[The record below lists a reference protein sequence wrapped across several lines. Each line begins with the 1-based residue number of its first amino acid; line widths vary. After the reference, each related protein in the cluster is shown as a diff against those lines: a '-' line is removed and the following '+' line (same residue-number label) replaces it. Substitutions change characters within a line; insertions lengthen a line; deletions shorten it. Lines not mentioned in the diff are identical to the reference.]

1 MKQTSVSLQSRLQ
14 KFIADPAERENPYPF
29 YREMLRHEPVVQGP
43 DGTWWVFSYEGC
55 ASLVRD
61 KLWSHQNP
69 HSGNATEEGAGFAR
83 RMVGKMVLFRDPP
96 DHTRLRGL
104 LGRIFILPEAERKRE
119 AFRDHIIDVLDNAA
133 DKGEVDF
140 KEDIA
145 RPIPLYMICD
155 VVGLP
160 QARYDDLVRWS
171 NSYASML
178 SVDITAEME
187 AAADA
192 DFAEFFDY
200 LAPVID
206 SRRKNPRTDLISEWV
221 AAVDRGVLSSEE
233 VPSYALFTLTG
244 GQSTTTTTMTNGLYT
259 LLSHTQQWERFRAD
273 PHGLKKTLSDEI
285 LRYESAGRALVPR
298 WAMEDIELHGKLIR
312 KGEMVIGIESAA
324 NRDPAVFEN
333 PDAFDI
339 GRKPNRHL
347 SFGGGLHMCPGQ
359 FVARVEIQEL
369 FAAIAERYPSIEM
382 GRPGNWLP
390 DWILRGLTNLPVT
403 LGRRTSGAPA

>member
-1 MKQTSVSLQSRLQ
+1 MELSAVSLQSRLQ
-14 KFIADPAERENPYPF
+14 QFIADPSFREDPYPF
-29 YREMLRHEPVVQGP
+29 YREILRHEPVIQGG

-55 ASLVRD
+55 ASLVRE
-61 KLWSHQNP
+61 KHWSHQNP
-69 HSGNATEEGAGFAR
+69 HLADPGGDCAGLAR

-96 DHTRLRGL
+96 DHTRLRSL
-104 LGRIFILPEAERKRE
+104 LGRIFILPEAERKRH
-119 AFRDHIIDVLDNAA
+119 AFREHIFEVLDEAA
-133 DKGEVDF
+133 RKSAVDF

-145 RPIPLYMICD
+145 RLIPIHMICD
-155 VVGLP
+155 VLGLP

-178 SVDITAEME
+178 SVDISPEME
-187 AAADA
+187 AAADS
-192 DFAEFFDY
+192 DFAEFFEY
-200 LAPVID
+200 LAPIVE
-206 SRRKNPRTDLISEWV
+206 SRRKEPRADLISEWA
-221 AAVDRGVLSSEE
+221 AAVDRGELTSEE

-259 LLSHTQQWERFRAD
+259 LLSHRDQWTRFRAD

-298 WAMEDIELHGKLIR
+298 WAMEDTLLHGKLIR
-312 KGEMVIGIESAA
+312 KGEVAIGIESAA

-333 PDAFDI
+333 PDMFDI
-339 GRKPNRHL
+339 ARKPNRHL
-347 SFGGGLHMCPGQ
+347 AFGGGLHMCPGQ

-382 GRPGNWLP
+382 QRPAGWLP
-390 DWILRGLTNLPVT
+390 DWILRGLANLPVS
-403 LGRRTSGAPA
+403 LGPRASDAAA